1 MSIDATRFVWK
12 LSSKLVTASEKILLL
27 SMADRAN
34 ESHKCWPSQRRLE
47 QDTCLNRKTI
57 IKCIQSLEQKGLIMK
72 CAEKKG
78 RLNRINV
85 YQLVGVPGR
94 DDEPPIDEVPNS
106 PKNTTFNSPNSG
118 TFNSPNFGTQNLKEE
133 SKNKSIPPIVP
144 HEGNTQP
151 GESLDARLPKVK
163 PRTPMTV
170 DEMLADNPHYLPKEA
185 IEDWLLVRGKHI
197 VTRTAWNS
205 LNRELAKIAALQQ
218 FTALEAFEHG
228 IANNWRSVHSRYTQF
243 TNPRK
248 SKAEAYD
255 VHATGWSEKKGL
267 LY

>member
-144 HEGNTQP
+144 Q
-151 GESLDARLPKVK
+151 
-163 PRTPMTV
+163 
-170 DEMLADNPHYLPKEA
+170 
-185 IEDWLLVRGKHI
+185 RGRGGSGGG
-197 VTRTAWNS
+197 T
-205 LNRELAKIAALQQ
+205 E
-218 FTALEAFEHG
+218 
-228 IANNWRSVHSRYTQF
+228 
-243 TNPRK
+243 K
-248 SKAEAYD
+248 SKLKTRWQEDELFQLFINAYPRR
-255 VHATGWSEKKGL
+255 EKKACAWKAFRKLNPDLAFTEQLIKDVQLRCEYNWKGRDITKIPL
-267 LY
+267 PATYLNGAEWEGDILRPDPVAAEKPKTAYSKQMEALRSTLNAGR